1 MASIRERRRRDGT
14 KAFAVLWRDPDTGR
28 QTSLT
33 YDDLRDATVARQLI
47 EAAGGHAVEAA
58 RIADAVRHRG
68 PTVDDVI
75 SEHIDLLTS
84 VGPDTRA
91 HYRQQLAAH
100 ISPVLGPYPVASITY
115 RHVAGWV
122 RTMSDSGL
130 APKTIANVHGLFSAA
145 MTTAV
150 RLGYRDGQPVCRRRA
165 AQVAGDARRDDGA
178 DARRVRAAA
187 VEGVAAT
194 TSRSSCCS
202 SRPGCA
208 GARRPRSPSPTS
220 TSRRRPPTLR
230 VTKAWKR
237 DEDRHWYVG
246 PPKTERARRTVSLPD
261 DLVDVL
267 GAVSRRQGSGRS
279 RVHEHRRVSSCR
291 RRGSGRRRGRRRS
304 RPRLRPLRADGTPDP
319 DAPRL
324 TKRPRVHDLRHTH
337 ASWMIAAGVDL
348 FVLQRRLGHESI
360 TTTTETYAH
369 LLPDQQAAAA
379 AAAGR
384 ALGGLTTAPG
394 RA

>member
-47 EAAGGHAVEAA
+47 EAAGGYAAEAA
-58 RIADAVRHRG
+58 RIADTVRHRG

-84 VGPDTRA
+84 VGRDTRA
-91 HYRQQLAAH
+91 HYRQQLATH
-100 ISPVLGPYPVASITY
+100 ISPVLGPYAVKSITY
-115 RHVAGWV
+115 RHVAEWV
-122 RTMSDSGL
+122 RTMTDRGY

-150 RLGYRDGQPVCRRRA
+150 RLGYRDDNP
-165 AQVAGDARRDDGA
+165 
-178 DARRVRAAA
+178 
-187 VEGVAAT
+187 
-194 TSRSSCCS
+194 
-202 SRPGCA
+202 CA
-208 GARRPRSPSPTS
+208 GVELPKSQATHDEMTVLTRDEFALLLSKVAEYYRPLVLLLVASGLRWGEATALTVADLDLTS
-220 TSRRRPPTLR
+220 TPATVR

-237 DEDRHWYVG
+237 DENRHWYVG
-246 PPKTERARRTVSLPD
+246 PPKTRRARRTVSLPD
-261 DLVDVL
+261 DLVGVL
-267 GAVSRRQGSGRS
+267 RGVIASKAPGDLVFPNTVGSQLSSSRFWTQTWTPAL
-279 RVHEHRRVSSCR
+279 EAAMN
-291 RRGSGRRRGRRRS
+291 
-304 RPRLRPLRADGTPDP
+304 PLRPDGSPDP

-348 FVLQRRLGHESI
+348 FILQRRLGHESI

-384 ALGGLTTAPG
+384 ALSGLVIQPQ
-394 RA
+394 